1 MTDLIVITRQE
12 LEMLREKKSI
22 EITYDD
28 IETLLENKDLF
39 IRWLSSE
46 MLLYKVKL
54 GNLEVGE
61 TESKAAI
68 LCLKNTIERL
78 DKIDEVVEKYNKLR
92 ASKDTWLKSD

>member
-61 TESKAAI
+61 AESKAAI

>member
-61 TESKAAI
+61 AESKAAI

-92 ASKDTWLKSD
+92 ANKDTWLKSD

>member
-61 TESKAAI
+61 AESKAAI

-92 ASKDTWLKSD
+92 ANKDT